1 MCRVYIVNKTLL
13 IFRHEFV
20 ITIKRTGFIVLT
32 LALPM
37 LALLAI
43 GIIQLVSAT
52 VKPPTTTTITSIGY
66 VDEEGAFNQFTTEN
80 NIKFVPFTSADTAL
94 QAMDAGSINDY
105 FVIPANYSTTG
116 IIENYTL
123 EKQLS
128 VPTNIESAIQDFLT
142 SNLLAN
148 KVPAAT
154 IQIIE
159 SPLNIVST
167 RLTTSGA
174 VSKEQGGPADI
185 IVPGLFGIFL
195 ALSLI
200 FSSTYVLQGLGEEK
214 ENRIMEILLS
224 SVSARQ
230 IITGKVLGIGAAGLI
245 QVMVWV
251 ISIPL
256 LLNLASSSIGGFI
269 SSIQI
274 PANFMIL
281 GIVYFIL
288 GYLLFAV
295 LSSCIASIS
304 GTIRE
309 GQGLSA
315 IYTIFAIVPLWF
327 LSLLLL
333 VPNSPLWVVLS
344 IFPFSAPVEVMLRFG
359 ITGIPVWQIFTS
371 VAVLILSIIGGLLL
385 SAKLLRT
392 YILMYG
398 KRPSPRE
405 IIRSLKIN

>member
-1 MCRVYIVNKTLL
+1 MNKTSL
-13 IFRHEFV
+13 IFKHEF
-20 ITIKRTGFIVLT
+20 ITSLKRTGFIILT
-32 LALPM
+32 LALPV

-66 VDEEGAFNQFTTEN
+66 IDEEGGFNQFTTEN
-80 NIKFVPFTSADTAL
+80 NIKIVSFKSTETAL
-94 QAMDAGSINDY
+94 QAMDAGSISDY
-105 FVIPANYSTTG
+105 FVIPANYSTKG

-128 VPTNIESAIQDFLT
+128 VPTNIQSAIQNFLT

-154 IQIIE
+154 VQIIE
-159 SPLNIVST
+159 SPLNILNT
-167 RLTTSGA
+167 RLTTSGTK
-174 VSKEQGGPADI
+174 STEQGGPADI

-200 FSSTYVLQGLGEEK
+200 FSSTYVLQGLVEEK

-245 QVMVWV
+245 QVVVWV

-269 SSIQI
+269 SSIHM
-274 PANFMIL
+274 PANFLIL
-281 GIVYFIL
+281 GIIYFIL

-315 IYTIFAIVPLWF
+315 IYTIFAVAPLWF
-327 LSLLLL
+327 LSLLLV
-333 VPNSPLWVVLS
+333 VPNSPVWVVFS

-359 ITGIPVWQIFTS
+359 ITGIPIWQIIAS
-371 VAVLILSIIGGLLL
+371 IAVLILFIIGGLLL
-385 SAKLLRT
+385 SANLLRT
-392 YILMYG
+392 YTLMYG
-398 KRPSPRE
+398 KRPNIRE
-405 IIRSLKIN
+405 IIKNLVSS

>member
-1 MCRVYIVNKTLL
+1 VNKTLL
-13 IFRHEFV
+13 IFRHEFAT
-20 ITIKRTGFIVLT
+20 TIKRTGFIILT
-32 LALPM
+32 LALPV

-52 VKPPTTTTITSIGY
+52 VKPPTITTITSIGY
-66 VDEEGAFNQFTTEN
+66 VDEEGTFNQFTTEN
-80 NIKFVPFTSADTAL
+80 NIKFVPFTSTDTAL
-94 QAMDAGSINDY
+94 QSMDNGNISDY
-105 FVIPANYSTTG
+105 FIIPANYSTKG

-128 VPTNIESAIQDFLT
+128 IPTNLQSAIQDFLT

-200 FSSTYVLQGLGEEK
+200 FSSTYILQGLGEEK

-230 IITGKVLGIGAAGLI
+230 IIIGKVLGIGAAGLI
-245 QVMVWV
+245 QVMLWV

-256 LLNLASSSIGGFI
+256 LLKLASSSIGGFI
-269 SSIQI
+269 SSIHI

-295 LSSCIASIS
+295 LSSCIASVS

-333 VPNSPLWVVLS
+333 VPNSPIWVILS
-344 IFPFSAPVEVMLRFG
+344 IFPFSAPVEVMLRYG
-359 ITGIPVWQIFTS
+359 ITGIPPWQVITS
-371 VAVLILSIIGGLLL
+371 IAVLILSIIGGLRL
-385 SAKLLRT
+385 SANLLRT
-392 YILMYG
+392 YTLMYG
-398 KRPSPRE
+398 KRPSPGE
-405 IIRSLKIN
+405 IIRSFTSH